1 MFSHELPD
9 EARNLLKD
17 LPPLSDNCKTVL
29 EKRYL
34 DKTDDKQFKE
44 DPDGLFWRVA
54 EFIAR
59 PYNEHDGAK
68 HSKTL
73 KFFNLM
79 RGGLFLPNSPTLA
92 NAGTRTGQLSA
103 CFRAGTMI
111 TTGNGPVPI
120 EQIKTGDRVLTHKNH
135 YRPVLGTMT
144 REDNVYRVKVDRLP
158 SMFVTEEHP
167 FLTDK
172 GWVNT
177 VDLKPGDFV
186 KIGQSIAEEV
196 PHVITFAGVEV
207 EEMVYAA
214 NTDRRKRS
222 GDISSQIKPIKQNIE
237 VNADVAWFL
246 GMYLAQGSIS
256 KEHDIRLTVGMHDTA
271 YANRIRDIL
280 YNNFGVVALI
290 EEGVDKKRGHKWVT
304 VRCHSKFLTEWLLAN
319 FNKGFDKK
327 SLPGWLMIVPS
338 EVKAAFISG
347 VSDGDGTKINK
358 NQIRITLSNEKLIR
372 QLFGL
377 LQDLGYDPGLRRE
390 SMPKL
395 GTTYPWSVYYGSSN
409 PGMVRPGGYYR
420 VKEVDFVEGEKETVY
435 NFEVAEDNTYVANQ
449 IVVHNC
455 FVLPVED
462 ALANGKEGIFDTL
475 TKAQLIFQTGG
486 GVGYSFTRLREKG
499 ALVNSTKGMSTGPV
513 GYMDVYDVACA
524 NIAQGGMRRGAQMG
538 ILRVDHPDIMEF
550 IDRKSDLSKLTNFNV
565 SVGVTDA
572 FLAALER
579 GKQGESD
586 DFELVSPSSK
596 KVVQVVSANTI
607 WKRIKERAHAT
618 GEPGVVFLDRMND
631 ENPVPRIGAYEA
643 TNPCWTGDT
652 KVWTVDGHISFKELA
667 ERGADVQVLSQ
678 DDQGNFVVKVMRSP
692 RLTRE
697 SVEVA
702 EIHLDDGTVLKATL
716 DHNLYL
722 RNGQKVQVQNLK
734 PGDSLLSVYR
744 YKANTKG
751 YLRISNGIESPLYH
765 HVMVSAS
772 AGRRPNYPIEHCHH
786 INENKEDNHPT
797 NLEIKL
803 GSDHNSEH
811 MQGELNPIYGVWDE
825 RNPLYLIP
833 TDGENNGRYRH
844 DISDQELEAL
854 RASGKSFKQIAK
866 EVGCS
871 KYTVM
876 KRLGWIRPEK
886 SEAVVN
892 HKVLKVVRTGEIA
905 NVYNGT
911 VDDTHRY
918 FVTCGEHDAIL
929 SANCGE
935 QPLAPY
941 ESCNLG
947 SIVQDRYIKNGVFD
961 KEKYEADV
969 KTATMFMDNVVDM
982 NEYVP
987 ARGHN
992 PGVPEIKE
1000 TTLKTRKLGLGIMG
1014 MARALFKMGLAYDS
1028 KAGRAFAEYLF
1039 ALLDVASKE
1048 ASIELAKERGAYPYM
1063 QENWDECVLFYTRIW
1078 EKRIKQAEESKFFDI
1093 AERYRALIPQMAQY
1107 GMRNSTTTTIAP
1119 TGTISIIA
1127 DTCGGCEPEF
1137 SLYTS
1142 RWQADVE
1149 MVELNPVFVEALKAH
1164 NFTDEDIAM
1173 VIASVRDRKLGKGS
1187 LQLALAN
1194 DSNLKKLSQEKQV
1207 VLYNMS
1213 QFFVVAGDISPS
1225 NHVLMQASLQKYN
1238 DSACSKTINFP
1249 EEATLEDVSEAYD
1262 LAIATGCKGITIYR
1276 DNCRQFQPLTAGAKE
1291 EKKSEPVAEP
1301 APQADASEADQSP
1314 TRVRATRLFGFNDR
1328 IETGDGILHLQV
1340 GYDTLG
1346 IREVIATVGKAGGV
1360 LNGLVEAIGRLVSLA
1375 LKYKVPVHEIAGQL
1389 CGIRSA
1395 NPRGIGWRQI
1405 LSIPDAIGK
1414 ALLEAPDDLA
1424 VLVSAQPKPDEV
1436 EIHKTVKEAASVGT
1450 SKAETTLHHV
1460 HDFGES
1466 PECPNCGAPMKFGEG
1481 CRGGS
1486 CTDPSCGYAKC

>member
-68 HSKTL
+68 HSKTI

-111 TTGNGPVPI
+111 TTSNGPVPI

-256 KEHDIRLTVGMHDTA
+256 REHDIRLTVGMHDTA

-304 VRCHSKFLTEWLLAN
+304 VRCHSKFLAEWLLAN

-358 NQIRITLSNEKLIR
+358 NQIKITLSNEKLIR

-572 FLAALER
+572 FLAALDR
-579 GKQGESD
+579 SKQGESD

-607 WKRIKERAHAT
+607 WNRIKERAHAT
-618 GEPGVVFLDRMND
+618 GEPGIVFLDRMND

-643 TNPCWTGDT
+643 TNPCFAAGT
-652 KVWTVDGHISFKELA
+652 
-667 ERGADVQVLSQ
+667 QVL
-678 DDQGNFVVKVMRSP
+678 
-692 RLTRE
+692 TRTG
-697 SVEVA
+697 
-702 EIHLDDGTVLKATL
+702 H
-716 DHNLYL
+716 
-722 RNGQKVQVQNLK
+722 
-734 PGDSLLSVYR
+734 
-744 YKANTKG
+744 
-751 YLRISNGIESPLYH
+751 
-765 HVMVSAS
+765 
-772 AGRRPNYPIEHCHH
+772 YPIEELVGKTVEIWDGDDWREIDNFRVTNDAPIAVYDLALSNGDVVTATAYHKF
-786 INENKEDNHPT
+786 ILEDGTRKELKD
-797 NLEIKL
+797 IKAGDKL
-803 GSDHNSEH
+803 KIYT
-811 MQGELNPIYGVWDE
+811 LN
-825 RNPLYLIP
+825 N
-833 TDGENNGRYRH
+833 
-844 DISDQELEAL
+844 Q
-854 RASGKSFKQIAK
+854 KQ
-866 EVGCS
+866 
-871 KYTVM
+871 
-876 KRLGWIRPEK
+876 R
-886 SEAVVN
+886 SEAEVVSVTF
-892 HKVLKVVRTGEIA
+892 KEIA
-905 NVYNGT
+905 EKVYCCTVEGTHAFALSNGLL
-911 VDDTHRY
+911 V
-918 FVTCGEHDAIL
+918 GQ
-929 SANCGE
+929 CGE

-961 KEKYEADV
+961 KEKYESDV

-1048 ASIELAKERGAYPYM
+1048 ASIELSKERGAYPYM
-1063 QENWDECVLFYTRIW
+1063 QENWDECVSFYTRIW
-1078 EKRIKQAEESKFFDI
+1078 EKRIKQAEESRFFDI

-1194 DSNLKKLSQEKQV
+1194 DPNLKKLNQEKRV

-1291 EKKSEPVAEP
+1291 EKKSEPVVESDL
-1301 APQADASEADQSP
+1301 QADASEAEQLP
-1314 TRVRATRLFGFNDR
+1314 IRVRATRLFGFNDR
-1328 IETGDGILHLQV
+1328 IQTGDGILHLQV
-1340 GYDTLG
+1340 GYDNLG

-1414 ALLEAPDDLA
+1414 ALFEAPDDLA
-1424 VLVSAQPKPDEV
+1424 VLVSAQPKPAEDDFSDTQV